1 MVPPPSYGIPRVPHY
16 SGYQPSLSNF
26 SYRIFTFFDPASQTG
41 SDRSRL
47 NYVGPYP
54 SFISKLGLGCFPFA
68 RRYSENRLFF
78 FLFLQVLR
86 CFSSLRS
93 PPYLMCSD
101 TDDIPLSISDFSI
114 RISMDQC
121 LQATPH
127 SLSQLTTSFFG
138 SKCQGIP
145 RVHFLA

>member
-1 MVPPPSYGIPRVPHY
+1 MVPPHSYGIPRVPHY
-16 SGYQPSLSNF
+16 SGFRLSCSCF

-41 SDRSRL
+41 SDHIYST
-47 NYVGPYP
+47 YVGPYP
-54 SFISKLGLGCFPFA
+54 LLISKLGLGSFPFA
-68 RRYSENRLFF
+68 RRYSENRFF

-101 TDDIPLSISDFSI
+101 TDDICFHISDFSI
-114 RISMDQC
+114 RTSMDQC

-127 SLSQLTTSFFG
+127 SLSQLTTSFIG
-138 SKCQGIP
+138 SKCQGIL